1 MVSPLDRIHRLKR
14 NGIYP
19 LLDSTSGRDDGQPEA
34 DFELWED
41 GDDIPVPK
49 VSMDVNDGEDDGFG
63 PASQTDDYGNMPNAN
78 PTSYDRYR
86 GAIEK
91 KAAWEQTRPNISDHQ
106 PKLWQRLLAGAA
118 GGAAGYVNAGGR
130 VRVDPKAMESI
141 NGSLMRPGY
150 QRDMEKWSD
159 QAGKI
164 NAEVDSLG
172 RDMQVDTQQT
182 RARLDSDRAA
192 AYNANQNAQASRA
205 RRQEAKLDEKDGW
218 KASSTGHTIWREL
231 PDGTIETKEI
241 EPKAPGRP
249 GPELPAEKTAR
260 LLKESREVLGHK
272 DGSDEQKAYLGDPAA
287 KERIRAANRP
297 ARVGGRGRAEPR
309 RVGTPGEF
317 NGVRKDK
324 VSALQKLEVDLSKQL
339 EELNGMY
346 PGDGDDPATKNSR
359 VEWQKKHDK
368 LKSDHE
374 AKKKLVMAEYDAG
387 VTGLGGSVVPR
398 QGQPPAAPPAQTPA
412 GPPPGAA
419 IKKRSEAEVRAAA
432 IAARKDPDA
441 VVEAVRKAGGIL

>member
-1 MVSPLDRIHRLKR
+1 MPTLLDRIPARSR
-14 NGIYP
+14 PQPYR
-19 LLDSTSGRDDGQPEA
+19 SDGQPEA

-49 VSMDVNDGEDDGFG
+49 VSLDVNDGEDDGFG
-63 PASQTDDYGNMPNAN
+63 PASQTDDYGNVPNAN
-78 PTSYDRYR
+78 PTSFDRYR

-91 KAAWEQTRPNISDHQ
+91 KAAWDQTRPNISDHK

-150 QRDMEKWSD
+150 QRDMEAWGD

-164 NAEVDSLG
+164 GAEVDSLG
-172 RDMQVDTQQT
+172 REVQMDTQQQ
-182 RARLDSDRAA
+182 RARLDAERAT

-205 RRQEAKLDEKDGW
+205 RRAEAKMDEKDGW

-241 EPKAPGRP
+241 EPKSPGKP

-272 DGSDEQKAYLGDPAA
+272 DGSDEQLAYLGDPAA

-297 ARVGGRGRAEPR
+297 ARVGRSRAQQRTRG
-309 RVGTPGEF
+309 TLGEF
-317 NGVRKDK
+317 NNVRKDK
-324 VSALQKLEVDLSKQL
+324 DMAIRKLQAQFDKDFKEFQETDP
-339 EELNGMY
+339 Y
-346 PGDGDDPATKNSR
+346 PGDAPTNEAHNAR
-359 VEWQKKHDK
+359 VKWTQKKDALFK
-368 LKSDHE
+368 AHE
-374 AKKKLVMAEYDAG
+374 DNKKLVMAEYDAG

-398 QGQPPAAPPAQTPA
+398 QGQPPAAPPAQPVT
-412 GPPPGAA
+412 GPRKAPPGARTA
-419 IKKRSEAEVRAAA
+419 TNKQTGAKMWFDEATKQWV
-432 IAARKDPDA
+432 PQ
-441 VVEAVRKAGGIL
+441 